1 MQALPIDTTGL
12 LEQWIENDLAGR
24 VNPYGLALAL
34 VNIYYNNELR
44 FY

>member
-24 VNPYGLALAL
+24 VNPYGLGILSDRI
-34 VNIYYNNELR
+34 NR
-44 FY
+44 